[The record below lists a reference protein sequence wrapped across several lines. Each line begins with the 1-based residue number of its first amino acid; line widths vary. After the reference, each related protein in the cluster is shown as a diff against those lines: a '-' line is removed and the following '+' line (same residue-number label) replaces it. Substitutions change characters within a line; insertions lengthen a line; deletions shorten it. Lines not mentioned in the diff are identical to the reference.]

1 MKRYFLIIPLLLIS
15 FFFSFYSNSFACNCS
30 TNEIGTLTAI
40 NCPNNFTCVCTRG
53 PNIGDYPVCTETPKE
68 EQTDLGGDGQKCYDD
83 NTCKSGL
90 YCMFAGESYE
100 ECMTNEEHCQTP
112 GQNCVTPSSIFCN
125 GKDDSEGIVT
135 ALGCIKIQ
143 TGNDLVSTILT
154 LAIGIGGGL
163 ALALILYGVFIVTT
177 SAGMPDKLKAGSEII
192 TSAIIGLLFILLSIF
207 LFKLIGYNI
216 LGIPGLI

>member
-1 MKRYFLIIPLLLIS
+1 MKRFFIITFFSLIV
-15 FFFSFYSNSFACNCS
+15 FFFFLSNNVFAVGGEGEPCFPDKTCS
-30 TNEIGTLTAI
+30 GDLI
-40 NCPNNFTCVCTRG
+40 CT
-53 PNIGDYPVCTETPKE
+53 YPDRQYNK
-68 EQTDLGGDGQKCYDD
+68 
-83 NTCKSGL
+83 
-90 YCMFAGESYE
+90 
-100 ECMTNEEHCQTP
+100 CQTQENINAQNPNYSGP
-112 GQNCVTPSSIFCN
+112 GSAKSIFCTDGGVN
-125 GKDDSEGIVT
+125 T